1 MLRNIYVKRDE
12 TVFKSIEQF
21 SLIITDQIG
30 FRYLILFLKH
40 LFILFEIERLMP
52 KSCSRVAY
60 LKTDMLRK
68 YKIFA
73 VNFLNQFYFQNFL
86 FCILIITILNTFCFL
101 HKIMYVVM
109 TISMKYSFC
118 LSCII

>member
-40 LFILFEIERLMP
+40 LFILFEIERLMS

-73 VNFLNQFYFQNFL
+73 VNFLKSTLLPKVLILYSYYYDFKCFL
-86 FCILIITILNTFCFL
+86 FLA
-101 HKIMYVVM
+101 
-109 TISMKYSFC
+109 
-118 LSCII
+118 